1 MQITDSDAA
10 KVGVSNVTAIVSA
23 TETFHQFMCYSETTV
38 SRAISGVVGLIKN
51 GLAKLILS
59 GSNGFTG
66 NISVNAGTLELT
78 NSLGGG
84 TYSGNISIG
93 GTFFFRSGTAHTFS
107 GVLSGTGKLEKRGN
121 GQLTLTN
128 SNNFTGLTE
137 VSVGIL
143 RLQNAAANNTT
154 LGGDINVTGAGRLN
168 WGASTQVADTA
179 TIAIIN
185 GTGGSGTP
193 NIDVSTH
200 NEIVKSITMNSG
212 RIRKAAG
219 SLVVTDSFSL
229 SGGTV
234 DFPAPGSRIITTT
247 ATTTLGTVNFMYL
260 AAVVNGNAT
269 QGFEIGNLTVSDSTN
284 LTFTNVSAVFGR
296 INLGTSTRTITV
308 GTGASMTVNWI
319 IANTGGIIKA
329 GTGTL
334 ALGSVAN
341 TYTGSTTISEGT
353 ITVSKTTSGITG
365 NATYTPT
372 ALTVDFANVT
382 PNTGDTY
389 RFFLG
394 STATTGLTITLT
406 NAGGKTASYD
416 YPTSTLTIN

>member
-1 MQITDSDAA
+1 MTLTESLSAR
-10 KVGVSNVTAIVSA
+10 VHTSVVSA
-23 TETFHQFMCYSETTV
+23 IISTSETFRQFMCYSETTI
-38 SRAISGVVGLIKN
+38 SHAISGTVGLIKN

-59 GSNGFTG
+59 GSNSFTG

-78 NSLGGG
+78 NSLGG
-84 TYSGNISIG
+84 TYAGNISIG
-93 GTFFFRSGTAHTFS
+93 GTFLFGTATAHTFS
-107 GVLSGTGKLEKRGN
+107 GALSGIGKLEKKGAA
-121 GQLTLTN
+121 QLTLTN

-154 LGGDINVTGAGRLN
+154 LGGDINVTGAGRLS
-168 WGASTQVADTA
+168 WGASTQVADTT
-179 TIAIIN
+179 TIAVID
-185 GTGGSGTP
+185 GTGGATTS
-193 NIDVSTH
+193 NLDVGIH
-200 NEIVKSITMNSG
+200 NETIKSITMNSG
-212 RIRKAAG
+212 WIRKAAG

-247 ATTTLGTVNFMYL
+247 ATTTLGAVNFRYST
-260 AAVVNGNAT
+260 AAINGNGT

-284 LTFTNVSAVFGR
+284 LTFTNVDAVFGR

-308 GTGASMTVNWI
+308 GTGATMTVGWI
-319 IANTGGIIKA
+319 IANTGGIIKD

-341 TYTGSTTISEGT
+341 TYTGSTTISAGT
-353 ITVSKTTSGITG
+353 ITASKTTSGITG
-365 NATYTPT
+365 YATYTPT
-372 ALTVDFANVT
+372 SLTVDFANVT
-382 PNTGDTY
+382 PNTGNTY
-389 RFFLG
+389 RFFPG
-394 STATTGLTITLT
+394 STATEGLTITLT